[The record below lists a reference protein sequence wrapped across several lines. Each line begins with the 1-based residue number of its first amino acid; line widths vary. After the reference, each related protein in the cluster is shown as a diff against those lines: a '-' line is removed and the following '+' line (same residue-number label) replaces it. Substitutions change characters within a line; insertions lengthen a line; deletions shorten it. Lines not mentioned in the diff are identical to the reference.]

1 MHSQRVPL
9 ITVAMPVYNAG
20 EYLRP
25 AVMSIIGQSFRD
37 WELLIIDDG
46 SSDQATDS
54 IADIEDDRI
63 VVLRDGE
70 NKGLAA
76 RLNEVI
82 DVARGEYFARMDQD
96 DIAYPERFARQLAAL
111 NQDATLDLVATRCIT
126 IDPDNEMVGILPSA
140 LSHKEICARSWFG
153 FYLPHP
159 TWMGR
164 IAWFRH
170 HRYAKPGP
178 YFCEDQELLLRSFEE
193 SRFGTIPEVLFAY
206 RVRRRIGLLK
216 SIRTR
221 WTLLDLQLS
230 RFFREGYWGR
240 AALASAAFILGG
252 CIDMIRAAWQ
262 YTSGSSSFSRMKF
275 SDEAEKIRW
284 TKIKNAVLNGDG
296 AS

>member
-1 MHSQRVPL
+1 MQRMPHV
-9 ITVAMPVYNAG
+9 TVAMPVFNAG

-25 AVMSIIGQSFRD
+25 AVMSIVGQSFRD
-37 WELLIIDDG
+37 WELFVIDDG
-46 SSDQATDS
+46 SSDNATDS
-54 IADIEDDRI
+54 IADIKDDRI
-63 VVLRDGE
+63 VVVRDGK

-82 DVARGEYFARMDQD
+82 DVARGKYFARMDQD

-111 NQDATLDLVATRCIT
+111 DQDAALDLVATRCIT
-126 IDPDNEMVGILPSA
+126 IDPDNEIIGILPSA
-140 LSHKEICARSWFG
+140 LGHKEICARSWSG

-206 RVRRRIGLLK
+206 RVRRRIGFIK

-221 WTLLDLQLS
+221 WTLLGLQMNKFL
-230 RFFREGYWGR
+230 REGYWGR

-252 CIDMIRAAWQ
+252 CVDTVRAVLQ
-262 YTSGSSSFSRMKF
+262 CTSASSSFSRKKF

-284 TKIKNAVLNGDG
+284 TKIKNAVLNGH
-296 AS
+296 AES